1 MLAAISNTTLEVG
14 KQISEII
21 FVPCF
26 IAFAVFALIFIVDLI
41 KNWKRVDRH
50 SSDIDR
56 LTEIN
61 ERLNAKVQ
69 KLIKELGNYSKQD
82 KAHKAK

>member
-1 MLAAISNTTLEVG
+1 MLAAISNMTLDVG

-26 IAFAVFALIFIVDLI
+26 IAFAVFAFIFIVDLI
-41 KNWKRVDRH
+41 KNWGKDDRH
-50 SSDIDR
+50 SSEIDR
-56 LTEIN
+56 LIGMN
-61 ERLNAKVQ
+61 KRLNAKVQ
-69 KLIKELGNYSKQD
+69 KLIKELGNYRRQD